1 MHFHNLLAVYW
12 PGAKIAWDNHALA
25 CNCARHSPIK
35 KNSLTENERFISLG
49 EYSDSLEEVTTV
61 KRVARAFR
69 YFIISIIIIII
80 IIITLCNTEKY
91 KNQAGMNFTPPPLS
105 QQDATRR
112 IDWTQWLNG
121 NLLLLLLLINGVAS
135 LTGEFACGVVVIW
148 LGRSVVGRLLQ
159 QHSTGQCQPTSGLR
173 RTDNAK

>member
-1 MHFHNLLAVYW
+1 MLKAKQKLLIW
-12 PGAKIAWDNHALA
+12 PEV
-25 CNCARHSPIK
+25 R
-35 KNSLTENERFISLG
+35 TRG
-49 EYSDSLEEVTTV
+49 ETV
-61 KRVARAFR
+61 VQNYGVETLKRWNA
-69 YFIISIIIIII
+69 II

>member
-1 MHFHNLLAVYW
+1 MLKAKQKLLIW
-12 PGAKIAWDNHALA
+12 PEV
-25 CNCARHSPIK
+25 R
-35 KNSLTENERFISLG
+35 TRG
-49 EYSDSLEEVTTV
+49 ETV
-61 KRVARAFR
+61 VQNYGVETLKRWNA
-69 YFIISIIIIII
+69 III

>member
-1 MHFHNLLAVYW
+1 VRQ
-12 PGAKIAWDNHALA
+12 PIA

-69 YFIISIIIIII
+69 YFII

-112 IDWTQWLNG
+112 IDWTQ
-121 NLLLLLLLINGVAS
+121 
-135 LTGEFACGVVVIW
+135 
-148 LGRSVVGRLLQ
+148 
-159 QHSTGQCQPTSGLR
+159 
-173 RTDNAK
+173 